1 MYYLARR
8 LYLSKNRVLSNYVVE
23 VRGEAV
29 VGCFPFS
36 GELQS
41 MQLVDALLVSENAL
55 PSTVHSITDVLP
67 DDAPELRRAILYKI
81 EQCGDFYSLRHL

>member
-23 VRGEAV
+23 VSGEAV

-41 MQLVDALLVSENAL
+41 MRLVDALLVSENLL

-67 DDAPELRRAILYKI
+67 DDAPELRRAILYKV